1 MLLALPL
8 CGQAPQGP
16 PPGAPPAGGHPMP
29 YTPKNLQLLKPEE
42 VHEAMHAFRTALG
55 VECTFCHVKGDFASD
70 EKHHKIVARK
80 MIELVRSINPKFPD
94 GKEHV
99 TCYTCHRGAEEPLMA
114 PPAKATEPPPAAEHP
129 AMPEHP

>member
-1 MLLALPL
+1 MMLIAIPL
-8 CGQAPQGP
+8 CAQAPQGA
-16 PPGAPPAGGHPMP
+16 PPGGRPMQ

-42 VHEAMHAFRTALG
+42 VHDAMQAFRTALG

-70 EKHHKIVARK
+70 AKHHKIVARG

-99 TCYTCHRGAEEPLMA
+99 SCYTCHRGAEEPLMA
-114 PPAKATEPPPAAEHP
+114 PPASSATPGEQPSHVHAAE
-129 AMPEHP
+129 PEHP